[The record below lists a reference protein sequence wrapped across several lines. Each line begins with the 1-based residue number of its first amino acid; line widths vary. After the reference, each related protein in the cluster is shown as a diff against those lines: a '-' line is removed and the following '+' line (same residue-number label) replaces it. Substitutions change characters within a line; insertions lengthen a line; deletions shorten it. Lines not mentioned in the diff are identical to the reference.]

1 VITAQEREITL
12 DAREL
17 EAHAAVG
24 GTEEALQQ
32 LREATA
38 SVAAWRSGPGEA
50 RCALL
55 EARLRGRRAS
65 AHLVARAVAGAV
77 CHRHDLVGWLREE
90 AGWIAP
96 LLASRLRR
104 DGVEAV
110 LVDLGDAAA
119 DALVDALDDP
129 RMRLVAVHALGRLRA
144 ARARRP
150 LQRWSHHGKKAVRAA
165 AASALTAIGQPRPPA
180 LQVRLFGRFEIRRDG
195 RPVGEAE
202 WTTKKARALVKLL
215 LLHRPG
221 GLHDEQLVEWLWPD
235 HDAAR
240 GMSSLKTAV
249 KLGRRALEPWLEGAA
264 SHFLRRE
271 GRVLRFEDA
280 GVWIDCDEHTRLV
293 ADARGHATAGRLNEA
308 IADLERPT
316 ALYRGDLLDPEDR
329 YEAWAEPARERW
341 RRSQVE
347 ALVELSHGRAS
358 RADYDEAATAMRAV
372 VALDPVREPAYRD
385 LIHYALLRGRWDEAI
400 GTYRACVQALEQ
412 ELGVAPEPATR
423 RLLDDV
429 RRPA

>member
-1 VITAQEREITL
+1 
-12 DAREL
+12 
-17 EAHAAVG
+17 

-90 AGWIAP
+90 GGWIAP
-96 LLASRLRR
+96 LVASRLRR

-129 RMRLVAVHALGRLRA
+129 RMRLVAVHALARLGA

-308 IADLERPT
+308 IADLERPP
-316 ALYRGDLLDPEDR
+316 APYRGDLLGPEDR

-385 LIHYALLRGRWDEAI
+385 LIHYALLRGRRDEAI
-400 GTYRACVQALEQ
+400 GTSRAGAQALEQ

-423 RLLDDV
+423 RLLDGV